1 MRIDKYTTRNPT
13 TAEIADS
20 ISILRAILLEEDSF
34 IKTDRA
40 INMVYMIEERESQ
53 IKEKEVNVFVKE
65 ESKKWL

>member
-13 TAEIADS
+13 NAEVADS
-20 ISILRAILLEEDSF
+20 ISILRAMLLEEDSF

-53 IKEKEVNVFVKE
+53 IKEKEVNLVVEQEKE
-65 ESKKWL
+65 KWL